1 MKISEE
7 QKKFLE
13 KYVENLDVFI
23 KKDDVNGI
31 LDKIDTLII
40 VKGMTD
46 DQEWLTPF
54 GIELQKLYDEIYH
67 QNS

>member
-1 MKISEE
+1 MKISEK
-7 QKKFLE
+7 QKEFLE
-13 KYVENLDVFI
+13 KYVDNLSVLI
-23 KKDDVNGI
+23 EKNDVNGV

-54 GIELQKLYDEIYH
+54 GLELQKLYDEIYY
-67 QNS
+67 QNL